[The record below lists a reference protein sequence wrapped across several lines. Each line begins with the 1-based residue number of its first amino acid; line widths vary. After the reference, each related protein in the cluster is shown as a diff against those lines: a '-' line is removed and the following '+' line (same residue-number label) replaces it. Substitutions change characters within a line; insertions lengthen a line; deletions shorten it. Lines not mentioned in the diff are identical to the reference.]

1 MAQFDIHNDLLARVA
16 LNTATIAA
24 SATTNGVII
33 DTQGFNA
40 LEFFLQV
47 GTRTDGSFTIQLQH
61 GDDPALADAV
71 AVDTA
76 KVLGNAA
83 LTAITAANSVR
94 RIGYVGNKRY
104 VRAQVVSTSVTS
116 GATVGVLAV
125 LGRPNLRPTAAN

>member
-1 MAQFDIHNDLLARVA
+1 MLARVA
-16 LNTATIAA
+16 LNTATIATN
-24 SATTNGVII
+24 ATTNGAII

-47 GTRTDGSFTIQLQH
+47 GARTDGSYTIQLQH
-61 GDDPALADAV
+61 GDAADLSDAV

-83 LTAITAANSVR
+83 LTPITAANSVR
-94 RIGYVGNKRY
+94 RVGYVGNKRY
-104 VRAQVVSTSVTS
+104 VRPQVVSTGATT